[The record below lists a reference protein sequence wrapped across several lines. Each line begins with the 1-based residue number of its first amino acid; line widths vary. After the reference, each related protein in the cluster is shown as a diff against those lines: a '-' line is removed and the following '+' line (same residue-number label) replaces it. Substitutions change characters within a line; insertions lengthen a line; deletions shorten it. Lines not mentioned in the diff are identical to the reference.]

1 MKDKFYVAISGNI
14 GVGKTTMTDLISSKL
29 GWHAF
34 YEPVIENPY
43 LDDFY
48 KDMEKWSFHLQ
59 IYFLSK
65 RFELQKKIVEENI
78 SCVQDR
84 TIYEDVEIFARTLYK
99 QGSMSKR
106 DFLNYSSLFQNMT
119 SYLQKPNLI
128 VYLRASLE
136 DLLDRIKKRGRESEK
151 TISSTYL
158 AKLNC
163 AYEEWLPRAKKL
175 TNVVTIESKNL
186 DKEELET
193 QADIIIRKIEEFC
206 PPSIFD
212 R

>member
-1 MKDKFYVAISGNI
+1 MTDKYYVAIAGNI
-14 GVGKTTMTDLISSKL
+14 GVGKTTMTKLISEKL
-29 GWHAF
+29 SWEAF

-59 IYFLSK
+59 VYFLSK

-84 TIYEDVEIFARTLYK
+84 TIYEDVEIFARTLFE
-99 QGSMSKR
+99 QGSMTER
-106 DFLNYSSLFQNMT
+106 DFLNYCELFKNMT

-128 VYLRASLE
+128 VYLRASIDELQK
-136 DLLDRIKKRGRESEK
+136 RIMQRGRDSEK
-151 TISSTYL
+151 TISRKYL
-158 AKLNC
+158 QKLND
-163 AYEEWLPRAKKL
+163 AYENWLPEAKNM
-175 TNVVTIESKNL
+175 TNVVTIETQNRT
-186 DKEELET
+186 ENELSQE
-193 QADIIIRKIEEFC
+193 ADRIIRKIEEFC